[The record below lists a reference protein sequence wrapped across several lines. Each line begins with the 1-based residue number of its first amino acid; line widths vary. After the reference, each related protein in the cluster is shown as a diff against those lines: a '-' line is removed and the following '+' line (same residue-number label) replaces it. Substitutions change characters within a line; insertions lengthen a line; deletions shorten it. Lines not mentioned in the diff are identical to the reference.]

1 MTQGKEEPDGSITY
15 QGVDIKRYQAGI
27 KYFEA
32 NHTSLIKSVEICLQN
47 RIKSQDTA
55 LLSDAL
61 TILQHM
67 AVKGLRNLKS
77 AIENL
82 SRRSWC

>member
-1 MTQGKEEPDGSITY
+1 LVRSKEELDGSIMY
-15 QGVDIKRYQAGI
+15 QGVAIKRYQAGI

-32 NHTSLIKSVEICLQN
+32 NHTVLIESVKICLPN

-61 TILQHM
+61 TIL
-67 AVKGLRNLKS
+67 A
-77 AIENL
+77 L
-82 SRRSWC
+82 SEALTILATHG